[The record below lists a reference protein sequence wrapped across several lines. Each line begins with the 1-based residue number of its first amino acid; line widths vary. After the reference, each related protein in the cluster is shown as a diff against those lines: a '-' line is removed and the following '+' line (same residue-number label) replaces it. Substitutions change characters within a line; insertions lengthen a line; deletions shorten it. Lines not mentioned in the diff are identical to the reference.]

1 VTWRTD
7 QIPDLTGA
15 WALVTGA
22 SSGLGQQVS
31 LELARHGASVM
42 LAGCDEDRLRSSA
55 AGIREDVPSADLRT
69 LRLDLADLSQVRRT
83 AEEVLDS
90 YEQLDLLFA
99 NGGVMAPPERRT
111 ADGFELQIG
120 MNHLGHFAFTGL
132 VLPALLATPHGAR
145 VVVTSSYAHRVAK
158 TIDLSSLKPGADH
171 RPYQRWRSYG
181 ESKLANLLFMLELQ
195 RRSMASDLSLTS
207 VAAHPG
213 YTATN
218 LQESGPEMG
227 GATMGS
233 RTLAVLNR
241 AVAQPAEHG
250 AWPLLMAG
258 TQPGLP
264 GGSYVGPGGP
274 FEQWG
279 RPRLVGMSVAA
290 SDPVLAGRLWEASEQ
305 ATGIRY
311 P

>member
-1 VTWRTD
+1 MTWRTD

-31 LELARHGASVM
+31 LELARHGASVV
-42 LAGCDEDRLRSSA
+42 LAGRDEERLRASA
-55 AGIREDVPSADLRT
+55 AAVRADLPDADLRS
-69 LRLDLADLSQVRRT
+69 LRLDLSDLAQVRRA
-83 AEEVLDS
+83 AEEVLES

-99 NGGVMAPPERRT
+99 NAGVMAPPERKT

-120 MNHLGHFAFTGL
+120 TNHLGHFAFTGL

-145 VVVTSSYAHRVAK
+145 VVVTSSFAHRMAK
-158 TIDLSSLKPGADH
+158 TIDLSSLTPGGDH

-195 RRSMASDLSLTS
+195 RRSMASELSLTS

-213 YTATN
+213 YAATG
-218 LQESGPEMG
+218 LQDTGPAMG
-227 GATMGS
+227 GATVGS
-233 RTLAVLNR
+233 RTMAVLNKV
-241 AVAQPAEHG
+241 VAQPAAHG

-264 GGSYVGPGGP
+264 GGSYVGPGAM
-274 FEQWG
+274 FEQRG
-279 RPRLVGMSVAA
+279 RPRLVGMSSAA
-290 SDPVLAGRLWEASEQ
+290 SDPALASRLWEASEH
-305 ATGIRY
+305 ATGVRF

>member
-42 LAGCDEDRLRSSA
+42 LAGRDEEGLRTRA
-55 AGIREDVPSADLRT
+55 ASIRKDVPSADLRT
-69 LRLDLADLSQVRRT
+69 LRLDLADLSQVRRA

-99 NGGVMAPPERRT
+99 NGGVMAPPQRRT

-120 MNHLGHFAFTGL
+120 TNHLGHFAFTGL

-158 TIDLSSLKPGADH
+158 TIDLSSLTPGGDH

-213 YTATN
+213 YAATD
-218 LQESGPEMG
+218 LQESGPAMG

-233 RTLAVLNR
+233 RAFAVLNR
-241 AVAQPAEHG
+241 TVAQPAEHG

-264 GGSYVGPGGP
+264 GGSYVGPGAM
-274 FEQWG
+274 FEQRG
-279 RPRLVGMSVAA
+279 RPRLVGMSSAA
-290 SDPVLAGRLWEASEQ
+290 SDPALASRLWEASEA
-305 ATGIRY
+305 ATGVRF